1 MQTLKRFV
9 ARGGGVRLALHERTR
24 DRLVE
29 MAVEE
34 WPTGCPPDRIEEVL
48 AAKMRIRVRQEYG
61 SIVAMILVGVMINII
76 VKLVTEW
83 WFSAMSHRV
92 LMEGWHKNALEA
104 ARVQAEEKAR

>member
-1 MQTLKRFV
+1 M
-9 ARGGGVRLALHERTR
+9 HERAR

-48 AAKMRIRVRQEYG
+48 GAKLRIRVRQEYG
-61 SIVAMILVGVMINII
+61 SVIATILIGVMVSII
-76 VKLVTEW
+76 VRLVTEW

-92 LMEGWHKNALEA
+92 LMEGWHRHAVEA
-104 ARVQAEEKAR
+104 ARISAEETAG

>member
-1 MQTLKRFV
+1 MTPTPVDDVPTAFLPRTE
-9 ARGGGVRLALHERTR
+9 RLPISAVIITR
-24 DRLVE
+24 D
-29 MAVEE
+29 AA
-34 WPTGCPPDRIEEVL
+34 DRIEEVL